1 MSYLRYTCFAVLLAL
16 AGCAGDAGKAPQAAG
31 NPPAARPA
39 AVAANNTKPLAAA
52 ATVAA
57 AQPAD
62 TTADAPAM
70 SKANPLPAGAKA
82 PGFTYRTAD
91 GALHHTD
98 ELAGKAY
105 VVYFYPKDM
114 TPGCTTQA
122 CGFRDSYA
130 EYEQAGLT
138 VIGVS
143 ADSEESHD
151 KFRAKHEL
159 PFGLTSD
166 PERKVIEAYGVWG
179 PKLFMGKSFL
189 GINRISFLV
198 GPDGKIAKV
207 YPKVKVADHAAE
219 VLADAKALSAK

>member
-1 MSYLRYTCFAVLLAL
+1 MIFLRYTPLAALLVL
-16 AGCAGDAGKAPQAAG
+16 AGCAASDKETSPAGD
-31 NPPAARPA
+31 NPPPA
-39 AVAANNTKPLAAA
+39 HAVATAAA
-52 ATVAA
+52 
-57 AQPAD
+57 PAEPTD
-62 TTADAPAM
+62 TSAM
-70 SKANPLPAGAKA
+70 SKANPLPVGAKA

-91 GALHHTD
+91 GTEHHTD
-98 ELAGKAY
+98 ALAGKAY

-130 EYEQAGLT
+130 DYEKAGLT

-143 ADSEESHD
+143 ADSEASHD

-198 GPDGKIAKV
+198 GPDGRIAKV

-219 VLADAKALSAK
+219 VLADAKALLGN